1 VKLPELNRGDMARM
15 VLDCDGVD
23 VITSELIG
31 DVMMIGRAPSHNPVR
46 RGDRDFPTRIFHR
59 VRRYKANIEGASCT
73 SPKQGLLLKGSALQ
87 MGLEN
92 GVLSFATSLLSRD
105 LRRRVD
111 DDFRFALVQLNPCQ
125 TQPRFCPRIAVG
137 SRVERR
143 C

>member
-1 VKLPELNRGDMARM
+1 FSRRDRKL
-15 VLDCDGVD
+15 
-23 VITSELIG
+23 
-31 DVMMIGRAPSHNPVR
+31 GRRKVVR
-46 RGDRDFPTRIFHR
+46 SLHRRFKLGHYRSGAVNRDFPTRIFHR

-73 SPKQGLLLKGSALQ
+73 SPKLGLLLKGSALQ

-125 TQPRFCPRIAVG
+125 TQP
-137 SRVERR
+137 
-143 C
+143 

>member
-1 VKLPELNRGDMARM
+1 
-15 VLDCDGVD
+15 
-23 VITSELIG
+23 
-31 DVMMIGRAPSHNPVR
+31 
-46 RGDRDFPTRIFHR
+46 
-59 VRRYKANIEGASCT
+59 
-73 SPKQGLLLKGSALQ
+73 

-137 SRVERR
+137 SRVERPR
-143 C
+143 ALMATTQPVFVISPPGVIEMYFW

>member
-1 VKLPELNRGDMARM
+1 
-15 VLDCDGVD
+15 
-23 VITSELIG
+23 SELIG
-31 DVMMIGRAPSHNPVR
+31 DVMMIGRAPSIRSGAVN
-46 RGDRDFPTRIFHR
+46 RDFPTRIFHR

-73 SPKQGLLLKGSALQ
+73 SPKLGLLLKGSALQ

-137 SRVERR
+137 SRVERPR
-143 C
+143 ALMATTQPVFVISPPGVIEMYFW